1 MQKIRAVLAAAL
13 LALAP
18 FSAAFGRTTPAA
30 AVQAGNNVLG
40 DVVAVDASS
49 KQIFVKTDAGAVVI
63 VSVSD
68 ATRILKNPPGETKLD
83 KATPYTLAQIAA
95 GDRVLALGKL
105 SEDGKTLAA
114 PRAVVVN
121 TKAEITA
128 KQETERA
135 EWRKRGVVGVVSAV
149 NAESKEIT
157 IQTRT
162 AEGPKPVIIN
172 ASGAA
177 VKLTRYAPDSIKFA
191 DRKPAEIAEIKVGD
205 QLRAKG
211 DKSEDGA
218 RFTPEEVV
226 TGTFRTAVGTVKSV
240 DAAKNEIVIESAQD
254 KKPLTVVVRPD
265 SVLKQ
270 FQLPPE
276 IAAMMG
282 GGGGGMMGGGG
293 GGGQAGAPAAGG
305 GGPQRVVV
313 QGGPEG
319 QGNRPFGKEGLIQTL
334 KSGAK
339 SADVVQLV
347 SQRGV
352 RFKATA
358 DDEKEL
364 RDAGATDEVIKAVR
378 ENFKQVMVE
387 GAGGPAVAAQGP
399 GGGAQGPGAGGQG
412 PGGGGRRMMMGG
424 DMVQQMLERMPTV
437 TLAELKPGTMI
448 LVSSTA
454 GADPTRVTAIQLVS
468 NIEPVLQMMSAMNAR
483 RTGGS
488 TGTGPA
494 PALGGGGASFGFG
507 IGQP

>member
-18 FSAAFGRTTPAA
+18 LPTVFGRTTPAA
-30 AVQAGNNVLG
+30 FQTANNVLG

-63 VSVSD
+63 IAVSD
-68 ATRILKNPPGETKLD
+68 ATKIIKNPPGEQKLD
-83 KATPYTLAQIAA
+83 KAVPYTLAQIAA

-121 TKAEITA
+121 TKAELTA
-128 KQETERA
+128 KQAAERA
-135 EWRKRGVVGVVSAV
+135 EWQKRGVVGVVSAV
-149 NAESKEIT
+149 NAEAKEIT

-162 AEGPKPVIIN
+162 PEGPKPVVI
-172 ASGAA
+172 AAGGTA

-218 RFTPEEVV
+218 HFTPEEVV
-226 TGTFRTAVGTVKSV
+226 TGTFKTEVGTVKSV
-240 DAAKNEIVIESAQD
+240 DAAKNEIVIETAQD
-254 KKPLTVVVRPD
+254 KKTLTVVVRPD

-276 IAAMMG
+276 VAAMM
-282 GGGGGMMGGGG
+282 GGG
-293 GGGQAGAPAAGG
+293 GGGQAGAPA

-313 QGGPEG
+313 QGGPMEG
-319 QGNRPFGKEGLIQTL
+319 QGNRPFSKEGLIQTL
-334 KSGAK
+334 KSGAVK
-339 SADVVQLV
+339 SAELAQQI

-364 RDAGATDEVIKAVR
+364 REAGATDEVVKAVR

-387 GAGGPAVAAQGP
+387 GGGGPV
-399 GGGAQGPGAGGQG
+399 AGGQG
-412 PGGGGRRMMMGG
+412 PGGGGQGGPGAGGPGGGGPRRMMSG
-424 DMVQQMLERMPTV
+424 DFMQQMLERMPAVTV
-437 TLAELKPGTMI
+437 GELKPGTMI

-454 GADPTRVTAIQLVS
+454 GADPTRLTAIQLVS
-468 NIEPVLQMMSAMNAR
+468 NIEPVVQMMAAMNTR
-483 RTGGS
+483 RTGGGG
-488 TGTGPA
+488 GTGPA
-494 PALGGGGASFGFG
+494 PSMGGGGLSFGFG

>member
-18 FSAAFGRTTPAA
+18 LPSAFARTTAA
-30 AVQAGNNVLG
+30 TVQAANNVLG

-49 KQIFVKTDAGAVVI
+49 KQIFVKTDTGAVVI
-63 VSVSD
+63 VTVADS
-68 ATRILKNPPGETKLD
+68 TRILKNPPGETKLD

-95 GDRVLALGKL
+95 GDRVLALGRL

-128 KQETERA
+128 KQTAERA
-135 EWRKRGVVGVVSAV
+135 EWQRRGVVGVVSAV
-149 NAESKEIT
+149 NADSKEIT

-162 AEGPKPVIIN
+162 PEGPKPVIIA
-172 ASGAA
+172 ASGPA

-191 DRKPAEIAEIKVGD
+191 DRKPAAIGEIKVGD

-226 TGTFRTAVGTVKSV
+226 TGTFRTEVGTVKSV
-240 DAAKNEIVIESAQD
+240 DPAKNEIVIESAQD
-254 KKPLTVVVRPD
+254 KKTLTVVVRPD

-276 IAAMMG
+276 VMA
-282 GGGGGMMGGGG
+282 MMGGGG
-293 GGGQAGAPAAGG
+293 GGGQAGAQ
-305 GGPQRVVV
+305 GGPQRIVV

-319 QGNRPFGKEGLIQTL
+319 QGNRPFGKEWLIQTL
-334 KSGAK
+334 KSGAVK
-339 SADVVQLV
+339 PADLAQ
-347 SQRGV
+347 QIHARGV

-364 RDAGATDEVIKAVR
+364 RDAGATDEVITAVR
-378 ENFKQVMVE
+378 ENFKPGMVE
-387 GAGGPAVAAQGP
+387 GAGP
-399 GGGAQGPGAGGQG
+399 GGGPVAGGQG
-412 PGGGGRRMMMGG
+412 PGGAGQGPGGGGMRRMMGG
-424 DMVQQMLERMPTV
+424 DFVQQMLERMPAV

-454 GADPTRVTAIQLVS
+454 GADPTRLTAIQLVS
-468 NIEPVLQMMSAMNAR
+468 NIEPVIQMMAAMSAR

-494 PALGGGGASFGFG
+494 PSLSGAGFGFG

>member
-18 FSAAFGRTTPAA
+18 FSAAFGRTTSAA
-30 AVQAGNNVLG
+30 ALQAGNNVLG

-105 SEDGKTLAA
+105 SEDGKSLAA

-162 AEGPKPVIIN
+162 PEGPKPVIIN
-172 ASGAA
+172 ASATA

-240 DAAKNEIVIESAQD
+240 DAAKNEIVIENAQD

-276 IAAMMG
+276 VAAMMG
-282 GGGGGMMGGGG
+282 GGGGGMTGGG

-319 QGNRPFGKEGLIQTL
+319 QGNRPFGKEGLIQVL

-364 RDAGATDEVIKAVR
+364 RDAGATDEVIKAVQ
-378 ENFKQVMVE
+378 ENFKPGIVE
-387 GAGGPAVAAQGP
+387 GAGGPVAT
-399 GGGAQGPGAGGQG
+399 AQGPGAGGQG
-412 PGGGGRRMMMGG
+412 QGGPGGGGGGRRMMMGG
-424 DMVQQMLERMPTV
+424 DMIQQMLERMPTV

-468 NIEPVLQMMSAMNAR
+468 NIEPVLQMMAAMNAR

-494 PALGGGGASFGFG
+494 PALGGGGGASFGFG

>member
-18 FSAAFGRTTPAA
+18 LPSAFARATPAA
-30 AVQAGNNVLG
+30 IQAANNVLG

-63 VSVSD
+63 ITVSD
-68 ATRILKNPPGETKLD
+68 STKILKNPPGETKLD
-83 KATPYTLAQIAA
+83 KATPYTLAQIAT

-105 SEDGKTLAA
+105 SDDGKTLAA

-121 TKAEITA
+121 TKAELTT
-128 KQETERA
+128 KQEAERA

-149 NAESKEIT
+149 NADSKEIT

-162 AEGPKPVIIN
+162 PEGPKPVIIN
-172 ASGAA
+172 ASAPAA
-177 VKLTRYAPDSIKFA
+177 KLTRYAPDSIKFA

-226 TGTFRTAVGTVKSV
+226 TGTFRTEVGTVKSV
-240 DAAKNEIVIESAQD
+240 DAAKNEIVIESAQS
-254 KKPLTVVVRPD
+254 KKTLTVVVRPD

-276 IAAMMG
+276 AMAMM

-293 GGGQAGAPAAGG
+293 GGQAGAPGGG
-305 GGPQRVVV
+305 GGPQRVVM

-319 QGNRPFGKEGLIQTL
+319 NRPFSKEALVQTL

-339 SADVVQLV
+339 AADVAQLI

-352 RFKATA
+352 RFKPSA
-358 DDEKEL
+358 DDVKEL
-364 RDAGATDEVIKAVR
+364 RDAGATDEVIKAVN
-378 ENFKQVMVE
+378 ENFKQGMVE
-387 GAGGPAVAAQGP
+387 MSGPGGGGQGQGGAGQPQGGP
-399 GGGAQGPGAGGQG
+399 GGGAPGGQAGGG
-412 PGGGGRRMMMGG
+412 PRRMMMSG
-424 DMVQQMLERMPTV
+424 DFMQQMLERMPAVTV
-437 TLAELKPGTMI
+437 GELKPGTMI

-454 GADPTRVTAIQLVS
+454 GADPTRLTAIQLVS
-468 NIEPVLQMMSAMNAR
+468 NIEPVVQMMAMMNTR

-488 TGTGPA
+488 GGTGPA
-494 PALGGGGASFGFG
+494 PSAGGGGLGFGFG

>member
-18 FSAAFGRTTPAA
+18 LPSAFGRTTPAA
-30 AVQAGNNVLG
+30 AQAANNVLG

-49 KQIFVKTDAGAVVI
+49 KQIFVKTDTGVVVI
-63 VSVSD
+63 VTVADS
-68 ATRILKNPPGETKLD
+68 TRILKNPPGETKLD
-83 KATPYTLAQIAA
+83 KATPYTLAEIAA

-128 KQETERA
+128 KQTAERA
-135 EWRKRGVVGVVSAV
+135 EWQRRGVVGVVSAV
-149 NAESKEIT
+149 NADAKEIT

-162 AEGPKPVIIN
+162 PEGPKPVIIT
-172 ASGAA
+172 ASGPV

-191 DRKPAEIAEIKVGD
+191 DRKPAAIEEIKVGD

-226 TGTFRTAVGTVKSV
+226 TGTFRTEVGTVKSV
-240 DAAKNEIVIESAQD
+240 DPSKNEIVIESAQD
-254 KKPLTVVVRPD
+254 KKTLTVVVRPD

-276 IAAMMG
+276 IASMMG
-282 GGGGGMMGGGG
+282 GGGMGGGG
-293 GGGQAGAPAAGG
+293 GQPGAQGG

-313 QGGPEG
+313 QGGPDG
-319 QGNRPFGKEGLIQTL
+319 RGNRPMGKEWLIQTL
-334 KSGAK
+334 KSGAVK
-339 SADVVQLV
+339 PAELAQLIH
-347 SQRGV
+347 QRGV

-358 DDEKEL
+358 ADEKEL
-364 RDAGATDEVIKAVR
+364 RDAGATDEVITAVR
-378 ENFKQVMVE
+378 ENFKPGMVE
-387 GAGGPAVAAQGP
+387 GAAP
-399 GGGAQGPGAGGQG
+399 GGGPVAGGQG
-412 PGGGGRRMMMGG
+412 PGGGGGQGGPGGGGGGMRRMMGG
-424 DMVQQMLERMPTV
+424 DFVQQMLERMPAV
-437 TLAELKPGTMI
+437 TLAELKPGTMV

-454 GADPTRVTAIQLVS
+454 GADPTRLTAIQLVS
-468 NIEPVLQMMSAMNAR
+468 NIEPVVAMMSAMNAR

-494 PALGGGGASFGFG
+494 PAMGGGAGFGFG

>member
-1 MQKIRAVLAAAL
+1 MQKLRAVLAAAL

-18 FSAAFGRTTPAA
+18 MSSAFARTAPALF
-30 AVQAGNNVLG
+30 QAGNNVLG

-63 VSVSD
+63 ISVSD
-68 ATRILKNPPGETKLD
+68 TTKIVKNPPGETKLD
-83 KATPYTLAQIAA
+83 KSTPYTLAQIAA

-121 TKAEITA
+121 TKAEISA
-128 KQETERA
+128 KQTAERA
-135 EWRKRGVVGVVSAV
+135 EWQKRGVVGVVSAV
-149 NAESKEIT
+149 NADAKEIT

-162 AEGPKPVIIN
+162 PEGPKPVVIN
-172 ASGAA
+172 ASASA

-218 RFTPEEVV
+218 HFTPEEVV
-226 TGTFRTAVGTVKSV
+226 TGTFKTEVGTVKSV

-254 KKPLTVVVRPD
+254 KKTLTVVVRPD

-276 IAAMMG
+276 MAAMM
-282 GGGGGMMGGGG
+282 GG

-305 GGPQRVVV
+305 AGGPQRMVVQ
-313 QGGPEG
+313 QGGPMEG
-319 QGNRPFGKEGLIQTL
+319 QGNRPISKEWLIQTL
-334 KSGAK
+334 KSGAAK
-339 SADVVQLV
+339 PADLAQDI
-347 SQRGV
+347 SRRGV

-364 RDAGATDEVIKAVR
+364 REAGATDEVIKAVH

-387 GAGGPAVAAQGP
+387 GGGGPAAGGQGPAGGGQGGP
-399 GGGAQGPGAGGQG
+399 GGGA
-412 PGGGGRRMMMGG
+412 PGGGMRRMMSG
-424 DMVQQMLERMPTV
+424 DFVQQMLERMPAVTV
-437 TLAELKPGTMI
+437 GELKPGTMI

-454 GADPTRVTAIQLVS
+454 GADPTRLTAIQLIS
-468 NIEPVLQMMSAMNAR
+468 NIEPVVQMMAAMNTR
-483 RTGGS
+483 RTGGGS
-488 TGTGPA
+488 GTGPA
-494 PALGGGGASFGFG
+494 PSMSGGLSFGFG